1 MGRSLLAKGAAWRE
15 LEAQLLSSSGSSFW
29 LARRGLQREAEVR
42 EAREGPGRLH
52 QWLPEWLPQEKS
64 PWQLL
69 PLVPGALGKERR
81 EGEKASASEEL
92 ASRQEGWGLCR
103 VAVSV
108 CSSPKQG
115 PGGGVASKAA
125 WRGQRGSPLAQK
137 PSKPLG
143 DASPSDLR
151 AARSRAASYEHLY

>member
-1 MGRSLLAKGAAWRE
+1 MAKGAAWRE

-52 QWLPEWLPQEKS
+52 QWLPEWLPREKS

-92 ASRQEGWGLCR
+92 ASRQEG
-103 VAVSV
+103 
-108 CSSPKQG
+108 
-115 PGGGVASKAA
+115 
-125 WRGQRGSPLAQK
+125 
-137 PSKPLG
+137 
-143 DASPSDLR
+143 
-151 AARSRAASYEHLY
+151 